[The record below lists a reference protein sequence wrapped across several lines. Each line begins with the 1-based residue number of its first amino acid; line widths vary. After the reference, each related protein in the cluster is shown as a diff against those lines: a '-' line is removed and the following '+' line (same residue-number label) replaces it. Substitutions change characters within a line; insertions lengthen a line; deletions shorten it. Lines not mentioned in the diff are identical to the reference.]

1 MERTIISNQ
10 QESISTMT
18 DIIYTHIF
26 HPDNLPVGIKYENLD
41 NIYKYADNTIGHL
54 MITDLLDYHVD
65 DECNKI
71 INKISDKL
79 APKGQLQ
86 VQSTDLL
93 QLMLSVSNGTVDET
107 MAKIILYP
115 HKKSI
120 HSIYDIEKLLLKHN
134 FTIINKRYI
143 NVFEYFIVAQ
153 KNEQ

>member
-1 MERTIISNQ
+1 MAGTTISNQ
-10 QESISTMT
+10 QESISTMIGT
-18 DIIYTHIF
+18 IYTHIF
-26 HPDNLPVGIKYENLD
+26 HPNNLPVGIKYEHLD
-41 NIYKYADNTIGHL
+41 NIYKYADNIIENL

-65 DECNKI
+65 DECGKI

-86 VQSTDLL
+86 IQSIDLL
-93 QLMLSVSNGTVDET
+93 QLMTNVTNGTVDEA

-120 HSIYDIEKLLLKHN
+120 HNMYDIEQLLLKHN
-134 FTIINKRYI
+134 FTILNKRYI
-143 NVFEYFIVAQ
+143 NIFEYFIVAQ